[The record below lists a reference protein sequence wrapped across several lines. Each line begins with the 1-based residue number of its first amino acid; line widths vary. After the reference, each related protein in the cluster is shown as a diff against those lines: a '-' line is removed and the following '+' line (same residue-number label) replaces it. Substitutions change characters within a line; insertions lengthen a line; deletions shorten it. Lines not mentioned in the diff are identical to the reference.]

1 MSFGVKPHGKIEKL
15 PCGGTEEIVPP
26 GDNVERAGS
35 IGKREEEQV
44 AAVALPRDGDGRD
57 DGEAKSGG
65 DKIFDALRSFSR
77 AATWSASVFSP
88 AARRKSSAERW
99 LPLPFSRSR
108 SGCDCKSAAS
118 GIFCAL
124 AAENSGVFGAMST
137 MAS

>member
-1 MSFGVKPHGKIEKL
+1 MIELRRKVKEL
-15 PCGGTEEIVPP
+15 TRGGAEIVIFP
-26 GDNVERAGS
+26 GDDVERARGA
-35 IGKREEEQV
+35 GEREDEQV
-44 AAVALPRDGDGRD
+44 AAVALPRDGPAATRFLML
-57 DGEAKSGG
+57 SW
-65 DKIFDALRSFSR
+65 SFSR